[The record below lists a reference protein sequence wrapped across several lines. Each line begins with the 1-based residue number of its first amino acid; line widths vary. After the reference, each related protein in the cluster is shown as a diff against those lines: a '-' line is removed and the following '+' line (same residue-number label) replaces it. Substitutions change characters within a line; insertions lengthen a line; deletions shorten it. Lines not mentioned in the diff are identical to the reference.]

1 MIADYTLL
9 ILACLLAYCTR
20 KFMLALLFIIGLV
33 VFEMISAGGV
43 RSGNC
48 WFLVVSIFGMLLMV
62 KEDTTLK
69 GDESLLLR
77 YNPYYMKKEKGA
89 LLYRFSPYNDKSK
102 LADCSGFC
110 INSESFDFRVWFLV
124 KMRLSYV

>member
-9 ILACLLAYCTR
+9 ILSCLFAYCTR
-20 KFMLALLFIIGLV
+20 KFMIGLLFIIGLV

-77 YNPYYMKKEKGA
+77 YNPYYMKNKLPPWLRGLVLGVFLIA
-89 LLYRFSPYNDKSK
+89 YMVRFVVVVLK
-102 LADCSGFC
+102 
-110 INSESFDFRVWFLV
+110 W
-124 KMRLSYV
+124 